1 MKSYRFLLLL
11 SFFALGSCKD
21 GFLNL
26 TPISETNDLN
36 FYRNAEDMLNAVNA
50 AYASL
55 QFDGLYSQGLYAI
68 GEGIS
73 DNTEILD
80 AQSGIDISQLDA
92 FTTLSNNGIVNTTWN
107 DHYRGI
113 LSCNTVIDRS
123 EGVTMDQQLKDR
135 YVGEVKFLR
144 ALMYFNMVRIFGD
157 VPLILKETTDVSVGY
172 TFSRNP
178 VNEVYDQIIKDL
190 QEAEQKLPVSYT
202 GNNIGRATSGA
213 AKGLLAKVFL
223 TQKKWNEAAAKTK
236 EIIDAQTYDL
246 LPSYADIFKI
256 NNKNNKE
263 SLFEVQYK
271 KGGYGLGSPFN
282 NRFAPRLA
290 GVAVTT
296 IGAGSGHNLP
306 TADMNK
312 AYEAGDLRKEVSMA
326 QGYTSAGKFV
336 DAPFIK
342 KYLDPAPFAANDADN
357 NWPVLR
363 YADVLLMRAEALNEI
378 GYAADGEAFT
388 LLNRISKRAGLAE
401 KKSQAI
407 ATQADFRLAVEN
419 ERRVELAFENHRW
432 FDLLRT
438 DRAITVM
445 NAKGFNVQ
453 PFRLLLPI
461 PLTQI
466 QINPDKIK
474 QNPGY

>member
-312 AYEAGDLRKEVSMA
+312 AYEVGDLRKEVSMA

>member
-1 MKSYRFLLLL
+1 MKIYKTFLLLSL
-11 SFFALGSCKD
+11 FTFSSCKD
-21 GFLNL
+21 GFLEL
-26 TPISETNDLN
+26 APISDTNNVN
-36 FYRNAEDMLNAVNA
+36 FYRNADDMQNAVNA

-55 QFDGLYSQGLYAI
+55 QFSGLYNSALYAI

-92 FTTLSNNGIVNTTWN
+92 FTTLSNNGFVSTTWN

-113 LSCNTVIDRS
+113 LACNTVVNRIDA
-123 EGVTMDQQLKDR
+123 VTMDQALKER
-135 YVGEVKFLR
+135 FVAEVKFLR
-144 ALMYFNMVRIFGD
+144 GLMYFNMVRIFGD
-157 VPLILKETTDVSVGY
+157 VPLILKETLDVADGY
-172 TFSRNP
+172 TYTRNP
-178 VNEVYDQIIKDL
+178 TTEVYDQIVKDL
-190 QEAEQKLPVSYT
+190 QDAESKLPTAYT
-202 GNNIGRATSGA
+202 GANVGRATSGA

-223 TQKKWNEAAAKTK
+223 TQKKWNEAAAKSK
-236 EIIDAQTYDL
+236 EIIDTKTYDL

-256 NNKNNKE
+256 ANKNNKE

-282 NRFAPRLA
+282 NLFAPRLA

-306 TADMNK
+306 TADMDK
-312 AYEAGDLRKEVSMA
+312 AYEKGDLRKDASMA

-336 DAPFIK
+336 AALYIK
-342 KYLDPAPFAANDADN
+342 KYLDPTPFAAGDADN

-378 GYAADGEAFT
+378 GYTADGESFA
-388 LLNRISKRAGLAE
+388 LLNSIRKRAGLTE
-401 KKSQAI
+401 KTSTEIPDQ
-407 ATQADFRLAVEN
+407 TTFRRSIEN

-438 DRAITVM
+438 GRALEVM
-445 NAKGFNVQ
+445 NSKGFSIQ